1 MADLKE
7 TDFRKLYNAALLKL
21 ERENPE
27 DKSIERVEYVVE
39 KSLEFLGI
47 PKDFPYKDKL
57 ILQLFDNITVKS
69 SSSAIIKSKNDHED
83 WYDNNRD
90 RPYWE
95 TYRE

>member
-57 ILQLFDNITVKS
+57 ILFGGIRELTHER
-69 SSSAIIKSKNDHED
+69 NDIWIYHI
-83 WYDNNRD
+83 D
-90 RPYWE
+90 RN
-95 TYRE
+95 